1 MIIYCICYLT
11 SFLLAQAGWNIPSGL
26 VLIGTALWMYWQDY
40 KKSGNLIHLR
50 GLFFLGFVGG
60 QGVSCLK
67 LSRLQTPWSWMTWL
81 CFFGAAAAF
90 YIGFSMT
97 IGKGDDGMQ
106 GLFPETSG
114 MSRLLPCGF
123 PAWEEK
129 EAGRLQIPAACLY
142 PFWELPAFP

>member
-1 MIIYCICYLT
+1 MRGWESYIRRVTPYTPCLLYT
-11 SFLLAQAGWNIPSGL
+11 S
-26 VLIGTALWMYWQDY
+26 
-40 KKSGNLIHLR
+40 
-50 GLFFLGFVGG
+50 
-60 QGVSCLK
+60 
-67 LSRLQTPWSWMTWL
+67 
-81 CFFGAAAAF
+81 
-90 YIGFSMT
+90 
-97 IGKGDDGMQ
+97 MQ